1 MIVDTSALIAIINR
15 EPVHEL
21 LSDAMLRADVV
32 RVGAPT
38 YVEASMVALAR
49 WGHRGT
55 TLLGRIIQDQK
66 IAITSFTDQH
76 AEIAADAFNRFGK
89 GRHKA
94 GLNMGDCY
102 TYATA
107 FVAREPLLF
116 VGKDF
121 THTDLNLV
129 ELGEPQ

>member
-15 EPVHEL
+15 EPDHEL
-21 LSDAMLRADVV
+21 LSDVMLQADHVAI
-32 RVGAPT
+32 GAPT

-55 TLLGRIIQDQK
+55 TLLGRIVQDQK
-66 IAITSFTDQH
+66 IATISFTDEH

-94 GLNMGDCY
+94 GLNLGDCF

-107 FVAREPLLF
+107 FVARESLLF
-116 VGKDF
+116 VGNDF
-121 THTDLNLV
+121 THTDLKLV
-129 ELGEPQ
+129 ELRR